1 MLYLSL
7 DIAIKLSEGDMINK
21 LRENINDYFVGKES
35 VVENVLICLLAG
47 GHVLLEDV
55 PGVGKTTL
63 AKVLSQSVGADFGRI
78 QFTPDTLPSDV
89 TGMSIFN
96 AKTGEFEYREG
107 AVMHNFLLADEINR
121 TSPKTQSSLLEAM
134 AEGQTSVDGRIYKLP
149 ELFMV
154 IATQNPIEFL
164 GTYPLPEAQL
174 DRFMMRLS
182 IGYPDKEYE
191 VKLTKNILE
200 NKSPDKVGAV
210 CSVDE
215 MIALKNEVS
224 KVHVS
229 DSILGYI
236 RDISDLT
243 RKEENFVMGVSP
255 RATIF
260 VAKAAQAKAFMEN
273 RDFVKPDDVKAVA
286 VNTLHHRVVLT
297 SEAKLRR
304 EDPDAILRA
313 LILKAKV
320 PMD

>member
-1 MLYLSL
+1 
-7 DIAIKLSEGDMINK
+7 
-21 LRENINDYFVGKES
+21 
-35 VVENVLICLLAG
+35 
-47 GHVLLEDV
+47 
-55 PGVGKTTL
+55 
-63 AKVLSQSVGADFGRI
+63 
-78 QFTPDTLPSDV
+78 
-89 TGMSIFN
+89 
-96 AKTGEFEYREG
+96 
-107 AVMHNFLLADEINR
+107 MHNFLLADEINR

-134 AEGQTSVDGRIYKLP
+134 AEGQTSVDGKIYKLP

-236 RDISDLT
+236 RDNSDLT

>member
-21 LRENINDYFVGKES
+21 LRENINEYFVGKES
-35 VVENVLICLLAG
+35 VAENVLICLLAG

-134 AEGQTSVDGRIYKLP
+134 AEGQTSVDGKIYKLP

-210 CSVDE
+210 CSVDDV
-215 MIALKNEVS
+215 IALKNEVS

>member
-96 AKTGEFEYREG
+96 AKNGEFEYREG

>member
-21 LRENINDYFVGKES
+21 LRENINEYFVGKES
-35 VVENVLICLLAG
+35 VAENVLICLLAG

-134 AEGQTSVDGRIYKLP
+134 AEGQTSVDGKIYKLP

-210 CSVDE
+210 CSVDDI
-215 MIALKNEVS
+215 IALKNEVS

-260 VAKAAQAKAFMEN
+260 VAKAAQAKAFMES